1 MCIRDSASPVRSEA
15 GGAPSSPNFL
25 SSWMLR
31 KGGQAQRQSKEE
43 QLKRREAELL
53 AMRERSRAVL
63 QKRSQIL
70 AHEKHRGPSPTP

>member
-1 MCIRDSASPVRSEA
+1 
-15 GGAPSSPNFL
+15 
-25 SSWMLR
+25 MLR

-70 AHEKHRGPSPTP
+70 AHEKRSGGMSPTP